1 MRLHRILNW
10 KIPKGKIINPM
21 LCPMQWRVYHKR
33 ASHIQNVLNSAFC
46 SCILMLIP
54 NSGETLGLDLAS
66 ATIAVLICH
75 KHTVITMV
83 MVYLSTC
90 LFSQPLLKSRFYQHS
105 FILSEWDLI
114 LNPNQTRRS
123 IIIDGTAAKSILATF
138 TAISRWKSSSR
149 AHNKLICGNTVPY
162 FIIVASEYP
171 FLLRH
176 SFDFWYSRWLLLGST
191 Q

>member
-1 MRLHRILNW
+1 
-10 KIPKGKIINPM
+10 M
-21 LCPMQWRVYHKR
+21 LCPMQWRVYNK
-33 ASHIQNVLNSAFC
+33 NVIHVHNGLGSEFRLR
-46 SCILMLIP
+46 ILMLIP
-54 NSGETLGLDLAS
+54 NSGETMGLALVFS
-66 ATIAVLICH
+66 ITAVLICH
-75 KHTVITMV
+75 KQTVITMV
-83 MVYLSTC
+83 MGDISTC
-90 LFSQPLLKSRFYQHS
+90 LLLKPLFNSRFSQHI
-105 FILSEWDLI
+105 FIFSKWDLI